1 VLRGALLDIDGTLID
16 SNDAHAQAWK
26 EALAEGGFLVPFD
39 RIRPLIGMGSDKVV
53 PALTDLPPGARAEN
67 LSERRGEIF
76 RARYLPTLRPFPGA
90 RALLE
95 ELGRRHL
102 LRVTA
107 TSATAEDLEALLRQA
122 GVADLMDATVSGDE
136 VDRSKP
142 DPDIVAVALQKT
154 GLRADEAILVGDTPY
169 DIAAACRAGVAPIAV
184 RSGGWADEELRGAVA
199 VVRDVAELHDRLDE
213 LLARMA

>member
-1 VLRGALLDIDGTLID
+1 MLRGALLDIDGTLID

-53 PALTDLPPGARAEN
+53 PALTDLPPGVRAES

-76 RARYLPTLRPFPGA
+76 RTRYLPALQPFPGA

-95 ELGRRHL
+95 ELGRRQL

-107 TSATAEDLEALLRQA
+107 SSATAEDLEALLRQA

-169 DIAAACRAGVAPIAV
+169 DVAAACRAGVASIAV

-213 LLARMA
+213 LLARLD